1 MKRGIYKPEE
11 VFGNSL
17 HDVPKYEN
25 SEDKKERELPMF
37 LVKIIHMIERKK
49 ETVGL
54 YRVNGDAS
62 EVQRIR

>member
-1 MKRGIYKPEE
+1 
-11 VFGNSL
+11 
-17 HDVPKYEN
+17 
-25 SEDKKERELPMF
+25 MF

-62 EVQRIR
+62 EVQQIR